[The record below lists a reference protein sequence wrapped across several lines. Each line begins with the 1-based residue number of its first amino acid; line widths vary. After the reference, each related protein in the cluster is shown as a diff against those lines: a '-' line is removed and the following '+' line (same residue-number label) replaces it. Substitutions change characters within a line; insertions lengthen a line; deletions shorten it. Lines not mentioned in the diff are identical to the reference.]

1 MKKRIVSLLMA
12 VLMLVTMLPVTA
24 MAEELTTTDPT
35 EEQVVSGE
43 TTPDPAE
50 EPETPEEPEQ
60 PDQPGEPEEPTQ
72 PTVPQE
78 PEQPSEPEWEL
89 PEFPEVLSQEAYI
102 TPVKDANAPDPCD
115 SFEWKEIG
123 DGKMP
128 FMYNDGMLF
137 DDARSLSTDIA
148 KASIIL
154 ADRAYAGGDA
164 INAMLEGMGYECRRN
179 DKVYGRETSIEF
191 NDVVAFTIAY
201 KNVSYQD
208 QQYRLYCVPVR
219 GTPGSAE
226 WYSNFNIGTT
236 GDHEGFYKAASE
248 VYDNLTTE
256 MQNDDFDADHTMVWL
271 TGHSRGAAVANVV
284 AGRLADE
291 SPYCLPKHTFAYT
304 YACPAVSRNLKDVE
318 SYNNIYNFNNPG
330 DPITAVPLKS
340 WNYKRYGITKELPL
354 DQLNNLR
361 QRFQAYV
368 GTEYKSAL
376 TTDEYEETM
385 EAAFPSEESTQW
397 PLRKL
402 LLLIGA
408 TALSGKDVNAKSL
421 FQCAGITLRSSSLTS
436 YIKEGA
442 TLGGVIRRLS
452 EMIDNDEGI
461 FAFASDHRQEVSG
474 MTEEEFSQFRT
485 EYKTNIDALEKATSI
500 TIDSVQAFSEAW
512 TELCNSRDDCN
523 DLQSVVRIAQKL
535 WGDAE
540 SKGEKL
546 EATFGV
552 VGDAIKHGH
561 QQETYILWINS
572 MYGGYN
578 GWYGNQEVTSMTMPE
593 TRTISSGAF
602 YNCSSLT
609 NIKIPDIARWIGES
623 AFYNCSGLTSVTIPD
638 VVKTIGDAAFYGCSG
653 LQEVTLPIS
662 AEYRVDGRTF
672 NDKSLDSFAGCE
684 NVQKITYTVGDGSVF
699 NPTSTTTSGSA
710 DTLPYYAYKT
720 LTTVVYEEGISEVP
734 DRALY
739 RYNYSYEKLTSV
751 TLPSTVKKI
760 GEQAFR
766 DCPNL
771 ADIVIP
777 KGVESIGAYAFYNCS
792 SLKEIDISN
801 LTEISAYAFYNCS
814 GLTSVTIPNAVTKID
829 TNAFYGCSGLKEV
842 TLPISAEYRV
852 DGKLFNYK
860 SLDSFAG
867 CGNVQKITYTVGN
880 GTVFAHG
887 QKYTLPGYARSALTT
902 VVYEEGIPEIPEYA
916 LNNCSKVTTVT
927 LPSTVT
933 KIGNYAFYSCTSLPS
948 IAVPECTKSIGDFA
962 FYGCSSLESTGSLK
976 NVESIGRYAFYN
988 CSGLKEIDIS
998 GLTEISGYIFYN
1010 CSGLTSVTI
1019 PDVVKTIGDAA
1030 FYGCSGLT
1038 EVTLPISAQYR
1049 VEGTFNGRSLASFA
1063 DCENVQKIIYT
1074 VGDGSVFA
1082 KGTLPRTAGGT
1093 LTTVVYEEGISEIPE
1108 YALNNCSKVT
1118 SVALPSTVKK
1128 IGEQAFRDCPNLADI
1143 VIPKGVESIGAYAFY
1158 NCSSLKEIDISNLTE
1173 ISAYAFYNC
1182 SGLTSVTIP
1191 NAVTKIDT
1199 NAFYGCSGLKEVTL
1213 PISAEYRVD
1222 GKLFNYKSLDSFAGC
1237 GNVQKITYTVGNGTV
1252 FAHGQ
1257 KYTLPGYARS
1267 ALTTVVYEEGIP
1279 EIPEYALNN
1288 CSKVTTVT
1296 LPSTV
1301 TKIGTCAFNGC
1312 SGLADVYYLDRE
1324 PQWENVK
1331 ANTATGNTP
1340 LLNARIHFVQDG
1352 DINGSFGASDVNDV
1366 QCLYT
1371 YLASGSIQGAY
1382 KNNAEMFTSL
1392 ADVNMDGTV
1401 DVYDLQ
1407 LLYETVSGI
1416 V

>member
-43 TTPDPAE
+43 TTPDTAE
-50 EPETPEEPEQ
+50 EPETPDEPEEPN
-60 PDQPGEPEEPTQ
+60 QPGEPEEPTQ

-78 PEQPSEPEWEL
+78 PEQPTETELEL

-154 ADRAYAGGDA
+154 ADRAYAGKDEIGT
-164 INAMLEGMGYECRRN
+164 MLKSMGYECLDN
-179 DKVYGRETSIEF
+179 SFSYGRTVDIYS
-191 NDVVAFTIAY
+191 NDVVAYTIAY
-201 KNVSYQD
+201 KDVTYQG

-219 GTPGSAE
+219 GTMKNSE

-236 GDHEGFYKAASE
+236 GDHEGFHKAASE
-248 VYDNLTTE
+248 VYAQLATE
-256 MQNDDFDADHTMVWL
+256 LMDDGIDAEHSLVWL
-271 TGHSRGAAVANVV
+271 TGHSRGAAVANIV
-284 AGRLADE
+284 AGMLNKNTVQCTPR
-291 SPYCLPKHTFAYT
+291 HIFAYT
-304 YACPAVSRNLKDVE
+304 FACPAIGKKADT
-318 SYNNIYNFNNPG
+318 SYTNIYNFNNPG
-330 DPITAVPLKS
+330 DLITAMPLEE
-340 WNYKRYGITKELPL
+340 WGYKRNGQTIELPMDHL
-354 DQLNNLR
+354 DNLR

-368 GTEYKSAL
+368 GTEYKSEL
-376 TTDEYEETM
+376 TTDNYEKLLKTF
-385 EAAFPSEESTQW
+385 FPSEASTQQ
-397 PLRKL
+397 PFQKL
-402 LLLIGA
+402 LLLIGGTVLGGKTDTDMKDIISYSGYSVGSA
-408 TALSGKDVNAKSL
+408 VLNEIIENRMSLLQFSGK
-421 FQCAGITLRSSSLTS
+421 LT
-436 YIKEGA
+436 E
-442 TLGGVIRRLS
+442 LS
-452 EMIDNDEGI
+452 ETNDSVYS
-461 FAFASDHRQEVSG
+461 FVSACQQEVQN
-474 MTEEEFSQFRT
+474 MTEEEFPQFCS
-485 EYKTNIDALEKATSI
+485 EHKDEIDALEKAALI
-500 TIDSVQAFSEAW
+500 EIDTLKDFKEAVDRLI
-512 TELCNSRDDCN
+512 ECIGSCNQ
-523 DLQSVVRIAQKL
+523 LQDVFKAAEML
-535 WGDAE
+535 WGKISDALNE
-540 SKGEKL
+540 VM
-546 EATFGV
+546 T
-552 VGDAIKHGH
+552 AITHGH

-572 MYGGYN
+572 MYGGCC

-623 AFYNCSGLTSVTIPD
+623 AFYNCSGLTSVTIPN

-653 LQEVTLPIS
+653 LQEVTLSIS

-976 NVESIGRYAFYN
+976 NVGTIGAYAFYN
-988 CSGLKEIDIS
+988 CSSLKEIDIS
-998 GLTEISGYIFYN
+998 NLTEISGYTFYN
-1010 CSGLTSVTI
+1010 CSGLTSVRI

-1063 DCENVQKIIYT
+1063 DCENIQKIIYT

-1128 IGEQAFRDCPNLADI
+1128 IGAQAFRDCPNLADI

-1288 CSKVTTVT
+1288 CSKVTSVT

-1352 DINGSFGASDVNDV
+1352 DINGSFGAPDVNDV

-1371 YLASGSIQGAY
+1371 YLASGDILGAY

-1392 ADVNMDGTV
+1392 ADVNMDSTV